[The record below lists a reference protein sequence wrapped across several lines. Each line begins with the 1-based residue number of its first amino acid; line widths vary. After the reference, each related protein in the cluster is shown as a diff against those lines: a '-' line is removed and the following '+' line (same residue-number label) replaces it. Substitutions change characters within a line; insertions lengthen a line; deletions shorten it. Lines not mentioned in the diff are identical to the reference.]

1 MEKILEGPYQN
12 MFIALNGFKVLINIL
27 ECNNEDCMVCK
38 KNHIFIICS
47 LLNLLI
53 VNATIIIQEN
63 ALIIVHEM
71 SQHYGIQCALCKLDA
86 VKPLINI
93 LLFKNNY
100 NVKYLA
106 SETLQN
112 IAKLRRGRKLI
123 RLSGGIKIMVHAL
136 SIFNSY
142 RLHIK
147 LNHSTV
153 GCWSNI
159 IIKTPN
165 DF

>member
-12 MFIALNGFKVLINIL
+12 MFVALSGFKVLINIL
-27 ECNNEDCMVCK
+27 ECNNEDCMVYK
-38 KNHIFIICS
+38 KNHTFIIGS

-71 SQHYGIQCALCKLDA
+71 SQHYGIQCTLCKLDA
-86 VKPLINI
+86 VKSLINI

-100 NVKYLA
+100 NVKYMA

-123 RLSGGIKIMVHAL
+123 RLSGGIKIMVHTL
-136 SIFNSY
+136 NIFNSC
-142 RLHIK
+142 RLNIK

-153 GCWSNI
+153 CCWSNI